1 MRSDSLFSWKSF
13 YFPKASERSQA
24 LWHQPCHASTW
35 EMGRR
40 MASKSSL
47 LIENMFRKQKKKK
60 KLRQKQ
66 NKKQTPEE
74 EEVRKKEDEEGE
86 E

>member
-1 MRSDSLFSWKSF
+1 MRSDSPFSWKSF

-24 LWHQPCHASTW
+24 WWHQPCHASTW

-47 LIENMFRKQKKKK
+47 LIENMFRKQKK
-60 KLRQKQ
+60 LRQKQ